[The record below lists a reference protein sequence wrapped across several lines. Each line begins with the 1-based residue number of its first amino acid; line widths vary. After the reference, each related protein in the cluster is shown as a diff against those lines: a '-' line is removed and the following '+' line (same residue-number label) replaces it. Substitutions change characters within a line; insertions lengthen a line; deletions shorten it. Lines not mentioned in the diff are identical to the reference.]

1 MKKLITLCLIILL
14 LIPLAGCNNNEDY
27 TKQTITSDAI
37 ITEYY
42 TSGGALYQVIHYNR
56 QTDVSI
62 ITTYYWKTSDRSVSE
77 LDRIEVI
84 TIGPDGELITEQ

>member
-1 MKKLITLCLIILL
+1 MKRLIVPILICLMLFS
-14 LIPLAGCNNNEDY
+14 GCSQNEDY
-27 TKQTITSDAI
+27 TQQTITSDAI

-42 TSGGALYQVIHYNR
+42 TSRGDRYQVIHYNR
-56 QTDVSI
+56 QTDITI
-62 ITTYYWKTSDRSVSE
+62 ITTYYWKSTDRAVSE